1 MGLLN
6 AKSQLMKKQI
16 KVTIMT
22 QLAPDYDRE
31 WHN

>member
-1 MGLLN
+1 MGLLKE
-6 AKSQLMKKQI
+6 KSQLMKKQI

-31 WHN
+31 

>member
-16 KVTIMT
+16 QVTIMT
-22 QLAPDYDRE
+22 QLALDYDRE
-31 WHN
+31 